1 MRSKETATDYRYF
14 PEPDLL
20 PIHLTEDYIEAIRVS
35 MPELP
40 EAKVQR
46 FVQDYQLEDIDARV
60 LAANVALADYFE
72 TVARISGDARLAAN
86 WVRVELLGTLNR
98 ESLTPDAETLSATAL
113 TAEALGMLI
122 LRITEGLISGKIAKT
137 VFEALWTG
145 EATDP
150 DAYIASQGLTQVS
163 DSGALIPVID
173 DIIANNPQQAEQFR
187 AGKTKLMG
195 FFVGQVMKETA
206 GKANPQQVSEL
217 IQQRLSE

>member
-20 PIHLTEDYIEAIRVS
+20 PIHLSEDYIDAIRQS

-46 FVQDYQLEDIDARV
+46 FIHAYQLDEIDARV
-60 LAANVALADYFE
+60 LAASVALADYFE
-72 TVARISGDARLAAN
+72 TVVRISGDARLAAN

-98 ESLTPDAETLSATAL
+98 ASLTATAATLAATAL
-113 TAEALGMLI
+113 TAEALGTLI
-122 LRITEGLISGKIAKT
+122 LRINDGLISGKIAKT

-163 DSGALIPVID
+163 DSGALIPIID
-173 DIIANNPQQAEQFR
+173 AIIANNSQQADQFR
-187 AGKTKLMG
+187 EGKTKLMG
-195 FFVGQVMKETA
+195 FFVGQVMKETG
-206 GKANPQQVSEL
+206 GKANPQQVGEL
-217 IQQRLSE
+217 IKQRLAL